1 MMETVYFEMCNNPD
15 LGSVDRENI
24 MTLELFNP
32 SKSNTETNELQWDD
46 EISCTSLLVSISY
59 LTNLSSNSFQKSGK
73 SITSKV
79 LIF

>member
-46 EISCTSLLVSISY
+46 EISCTSLLVSISNLIN
-59 LTNLSSNSFQKSGK
+59 LT
-73 SITSKV
+73 SIFCSEIRKV
-79 LIF
+79 NNK